1 MCPTCGDLFCA
12 RCISV
17 HKRLSS
23 TRHHTVE
30 EMSSLTA
37 ENPAASCPS
46 FCAAHADEIS
56 EVHCSTYGA
65 SICLL
70 CTSTDHRQCPKVTK
84 LETKV
89 EETRAALAEMA
100 VTLSAGETEL
110 ERAISQLDQHLRDTE
125 ARGQLTCGWGTFRM
139 PRDFHGLKV
148 FTRRDCPAHLALVGF
163 ESELSFS

>member
-1 MCPTCGDLFCA
+1 
-12 RCISV
+12 
-17 HKRLSS
+17 
-23 TRHHTVE
+23 
-30 EMSSLTA
+30 MSSLTT

-46 FCAAHADEIS
+46 FFAAHADEIS
-56 EVHCSTYGA
+56 EVDCSTYGA

-70 CTSTDHRQCPKVTK
+70 CASTDHRQCPEVTK

-89 EETRAALAEMA
+89 EEARAALAEMA

-110 ERAISQLDQHLRDTE
+110 ERAISQLDQHLQDTE

-148 FTRRDCPAHLALVGF
+148 FTRRDCPAQMALVGF
-163 ESELSFS
+163 ESELFFS